1 MSVFGNSGGEAIKL
15 AEYLVGCGED
25 RQF

>member
-1 MSVFGNSGGEAIKL
+1 MSVFGNSGGEAMKL
-15 AEYLVGCGED
+15 AEYLVACGED